1 MFDVFLLTKII
12 KSELNN
18 FDLIAIVI
26 EVGTK
31 RNDISLCRDSEE
43 ESEVLATETCLEV
56 NVNDNDDHCLYLD
69 PFSQFTSCAMCDTL
83 IQSSRQIFQF
93 PYWCLFSDL
102 HIWVLTRLQ
111 CSG

>member
-31 RNDISLCRDSEE
+31 
-43 ESEVLATETCLEV
+43 
-56 NVNDNDDHCLYLD
+56 
-69 PFSQFTSCAMCDTL
+69 
-83 IQSSRQIFQF
+83 
-93 PYWCLFSDL
+93 
-102 HIWVLTRLQ
+102 
-111 CSG
+111 